1 MPDLGGLWP
10 KDYTMFFN
18 AIPTLH
24 FSDENVKTHA
34 LNIKKLSE
42 WLAFKECHLGLSHCN
57 ELTAIAFGF
66 KTLQDLKQHLTTA
79 EFISLELSKNII
91 KDLELALQKFC
102 PPLAIMTMKDEE
114 SEPFTRIL
122 QESLKTESGYEEVE
136 TPLQQCQ
143 EFWKNWHSKFAVFL
157 SKYFHEVHGN
167 FNFFESLELISLS
180 KSGGDSLAL
189 GFGADDCT
197 TFLNIAIFN
206 HLNSQYVGDYDH
218 YHTFSKKEIIFD
230 NDVEKRQYVISNG
243 LHQYLS
249 DNHRNINFIEANL
262 YDSNKPLFTH
272 YDTNTQQA
280 VLNLILCKNLI
291 VDQQYV
297 PTSIHSGMNAYA
309 DEMRTLAFDINREEN
324 QYSFEL
330 PYLYD
335 GEWLNTF
342 NSDPVV
348 FTESDFKKAALSHS
362 YLLQKLKGYTSD
374 LDATC
379 STLAE
384 LIFAIKWGD
393 GKVFDVTET
402 SFKMKDAFRVQY
414 VFNKEVGTPF
424 ISPIG
429 NKIER
434 LQAMYE
440 LIITSY
446 VFATV
451 EFSIFD
457 SKIKIKFSDIKTKLS
472 SVLQSIPVKVNF
484 LVRNCENQKY
494 YSFENG
500 SLHLK
505 ISGLEKR
512 ATFKKM
518 LDQHLYLQP
527 YKQLIQKEDCL
538 EIYQCHK
545 TAWMQQVS

>member
-1 MPDLGGLWP
+1 
-10 KDYTMFFN
+10 MFFN
-18 AIPTLH
+18 AIPTFH

-91 KDLELALQKFC
+91 KDLELALKKFC

-114 SEPFTRIL
+114 PEPFTRIL

-157 SKYFHEVHGN
+157 SKYFHEVHGH
-167 FNFFESLELISLS
+167 FKFFESLELISLS
-180 KSGGDSLAL
+180 KSGGDTLAL
-189 GFGADDCT
+189 GNGADNYT

-206 HLNSQYVGDYDH
+206 HLNSQYVGEYGH
-218 YHTFSKKEIIFD
+218 YHTFSEKEVIFD
-230 NDVEKRQYVISNG
+230 NDVQKRQYVISSG

-249 DNHRNINFIEANL
+249 DNHSNINFIRENL
-262 YDSNKPLFTH
+262 HDSNKPLFTQ
-272 YDTNTQQA
+272 YDKNTQQA
-280 VLNLILCKNLI
+280 VLNLILCKKYM
-291 VDQQYV
+291 VDDHYV
-297 PTSIHSGMNAYA
+297 PTFVHDGMKAYR
-309 DEMRTLAFDINREEN
+309 DEMRSLSFDIKGEAN
-324 QYSFEL
+324 QFSFEL
-330 PYLYD
+330 PYIYD

-342 NSDPVV
+342 GSDPVV
-348 FTESDFKKAALSHS
+348 FTDSDFKKAALSHS
-362 YLLQKLKGYTSD
+362 YLLQKLKAFTSS
-374 LDATC
+374 LDATRTTV
-379 STLAE
+379 SD
-384 LIFAIKWGD
+384 LIFAIKLGD
-393 GKVFDVTET
+393 EKVFDVTET

-424 ISPIG
+424 ISPIE
-429 NKIER
+429 NKLER
-434 LQAMYE
+434 LQAVYE
-440 LIITSY
+440 LITTSY

-451 EFSIFD
+451 EFSIVD

-472 SVLQSIPVKVNF
+472 SVLKSIPVKVNF
-484 LVRNCENQKY
+484 LVRNCETQKY

-500 SLHLK
+500 NLHLK

-512 ATFKKM
+512 ASFKKM

-545 TAWMQQVS
+545 TAWMQQAS